1 MKKLFITAFICAIA
15 SIQYGYSQDK
25 IVKLTGENISCTVTE
40 ITDHYIKFKTTSE
53 ALIKNIKREK
63 VENIM
68 FASGKLK
75 KFNSRTVLNGKED
88 WRRVQ
93 IVNLKSDVEGYQEGE
108 HLNAKSISKWSSPNH
123 EKSKI
128 IALEELKKVAASKGY
143 HIVYLT
149 DSSVKT
155 SGGIAPNS
163 KRSKIRASVSAV
175 GYSYN

>member
-1 MKKLFITAFICAIA
+1 MKKLFITVIICTIA

-25 IVKLTGENISCTVTE
+25 ITKLTGENISCTVTE
-40 ITDHYIKFKTTSE
+40 ITDEYIKFKTSSE
-53 ALIKNIKREK
+53 DLIKTIKK
-63 VENIM
+63 NTVEAIH
-68 FASGKLK
+68 FASGKVELL
-75 KFNSRTVLNGKED
+75 NSRIQINDVND
-88 WRRVQ
+88 WNKVQ
-93 IVNLKSDVEGYQEGE
+93 IVNLKSDIEGYQEGE

-155 SGGIAPNS
+155 SGGVAPNS
-163 KRSKIRASVSAV
+163 KRSKIRVNVSAI